1 MFSRS
6 HQPIANLP
14 ADALLPKALRKQA
27 AVWRALDSKLDD
39 LDIAG
44 DQLQNV
50 DLPAAVAQDKADTI
64 AAVNAD
70 EPLPPE
76 HQNER
81 EVQAQIRETGVRF
94 RQVESNLR
102 EAGAE
107 LATQLRA
114 HREELAQAI
123 APGAEAALDGFRRAV
138 AHAEAALADATRALR
153 TQAQLLAMLRDLD
166 QRADEL
172 GALAPRIDVP
182 EISGD
187 RDAEDIINRLLML
200 TEQLDD
206 STKFQVRGRNG
217 NVLELE
223 ASQIYGLLASDDSG
237 AELVDPADEERIKRA
252 VGADRLPS
260 EWRHRQTTTRTRRV
274 A

>member
-1 MFSRS
+1 MLNRS

-27 AVWRALDSKLDD
+27 AAWRALDAKLDD

-50 DLPAAVAQDKADTI
+50 DLPGAIAQDKADTI

-76 HQNER
+76 HQHER

-94 RQVESNLR
+94 KQVESNLR

-107 LATQLRA
+107 LADQLRA

-123 APGAEAALDGFRRAV
+123 SPGAVAALDGFRRAV
-138 AHAEAALADATRALR
+138 AQAEAALADATRELR
-153 TQAQLLAMLRDLD
+153 VQAQLLALLRDLD

-187 RDAEDIINRLLML
+187 RDAEDTIDRLLML

-217 NVLELE
+217 TVLELE
-223 ASQIYGLLASDDSG
+223 ASQTYGLLASDDSG
-237 AELVDPADEERIKRA
+237 AELVDPADEERIARA
-252 VGADRLPS
+252 CGAKQLPS
-260 EWRHRQTTTRTRRV
+260 EWRHRPQTRTRRV

>member
-1 MFSRS
+1 MFNRS

-27 AVWRALDSKLDD
+27 AAWRALDAKLDD

-44 DQLQNV
+44 DQLQHV
-50 DLPAAVAQDKADTI
+50 DLPAAIADDKAETI
-64 AAVNAD
+64 AAVEAD

-76 HQNER
+76 HQHER

-94 RQVESNLR
+94 KQVESNLR

-107 LATQLRA
+107 LADQLRA

-123 APGAEAALDGFRRAV
+123 SPGAEAALDQFRRAV
-138 AHAEAALADATRALR
+138 AKAEGELADATRELR
-153 TQAQLLAMLRDLD
+153 VQAQQLALLRDLD

-172 GALAPRIDVP
+172 GALAPRIEVP
-182 EISGD
+182 TIDGD
-187 RDAEDIINRLLML
+187 RDATDTIDRLMRL

-206 STKFQVRGRNG
+206 STKFKMRGPNG
-217 NVLELE
+217 TVLELD
-223 ASQIYGLLASDDSG
+223 ASQLYGLLANDSSG
-237 AELVDPADEERIKRA
+237 VELVDPADEERIQRA
-252 VGADRLPS
+252 CGAKRLPS
-260 EWRHRQTTTRTRRV
+260 EWRHRQQTRTRRS